1 MRHRS
6 RLHGCHPCDPGCCKR
21 SRSMSMERSRHRCHH
36 RRSAVG
42 QEHVVPSFTL
52 CPYSPLCMKPSSCI
66 CPSAVHRSDQATSF
80 RMSISTV
87 RAAPASPFVSS
98 RLAGLVMFIA
108 GEDLCMPVPNLS
120 CLVRTTCFQE
130 LHVPYLVQ
138 ASGAKHACLCAWTQ
152 ERLIVSVYATCSY
165 RSHAITMSNFALAK

>member
-1 MRHRS
+1 MSSLSISCRAGARHS
-6 RLHGCHPCDPGCCKR
+6 IVYPLPIEPTVHD
-21 SRSMSMERSRHRCHH
+21 
-36 RRSAVG
+36 AVVM
-42 QEHVVPSFTL
+42 HIPSV
-52 CPYSPLCMKPSSCI
+52 
-66 CPSAVHRSDQATSF
+66 VHRSDQATSF
-80 RMSISTV
+80 RLSISTV

-98 RLAGLVMFIA
+98 CLAGLVMFIA

-152 ERLIVSVYATCSY
+152 ARLIVSVYATCSY